1 MTYKTKSVKCYE
13 SQIYIGNINETTRQA
28 FTQEDIEKFIAQAQ
42 DEWEYIIPVRV
53 SETVFVAG
61 SEYKEKGWEIS
72 AISYPRL
79 NLEWTEISKFMNHLA
94 SLLLENFKQRRVSVV
109 DNYHIVM
116 LESDYFFKENVI

>member
-1 MTYKTKSVKCYE
+1 M
-13 SQIYIGNINETTRQA
+13 GNINEDTKEA
-28 FTQEDIEKFIAQAQ
+28 FSQKDVEKFISQVQ
-42 DEWEYIIPVRV
+42 DGWEYIVPVRI

-79 NLEWTEISKFMNHLA
+79 NLEWTEISEFMNHLA
-94 SLLLENFKQRRVSVV
+94 SLLLDSFKQRRVSVV

>member
-28 FTQEDIEKFIAQAQ
+28 ITQEDIEKFIAQAQ

-94 SLLLENFKQRRVSVV
+94 SLLLDNFKQRRVSVV

>member
-13 SQIYIGNINETTRQA
+13 SQIYMGNINEDTKEA
-28 FTQEDIEKFIAQAQ
+28 FSQKDVEKFISQVQ
-42 DEWEYIIPVRV
+42 DGWEYIVPVRI

-79 NLEWTEISKFMNHLA
+79 NLEWTEISEFMNHLA
-94 SLLLENFKQRRVSVV
+94 SLLLDSFKQRRVSVV